1 MTPAPSMSGTN
12 TANKVTKQ
20 RWTSK
25 RTRNQFSVYVSP
37 RRGLPHVSEKS
48 VESAT
53 RLLEYAIA
61 ASPAVSP
68 SDKGQGLAAGM
79 QTAAEDEPIE
89 SLLRLQTNEAEPH
102 PPDLTASAVTSA
114 TIAVDTSQNPKE
126 MYDADVRDAGTASV
140 PRFFDYTDL
149 TILSDD
155 SDQDAAVDSPAGRAA
170 VDSPASRAPSLE
182 WPLASP
188 GAESS
193 MGEYLDAISPPEA
206 KAERLST
213 PKRPRT
219 GIHVTN
225 TGARRE
231 IIFIE
236 SSDESE
242 SGDEDVYSPIRRL
255 TLAEAS
261 FDVPNSERHEASA
274 GDVDSPA
281 EATPFDGTDHEITE
295 NESFFDTSASE
306 SHATRSTLKNASFNM
321 PPSEPLAT
329 SLRDIRPPKSR
340 QSTPLVSSN
349 KSSTES
355 ATFEDNV
362 PLAVLRKEVSF
373 GLPTVVSNELSEDD
387 IPLATLRKQTSS
399 RAPTLVPEV
408 TLEEIRSPTRTQTTI
423 FVNNHKSSAGNE
435 SSEDNIPLSVLRK
448 SRLGKKRRRGDD
460 EETEFA
466 IVNRPTP
473 AVRRSTVARR
483 QTKPFD
489 SDAFD
494 AMIYRQSETQP
505 PFGVS
510 VPRSTTSS
518 SVGLGDGRVF
528 VHANPAIHAPVVRT
542 EKWLKDKAREI
553 RSRPNRKKWFG
564 KAVERMRWLYN
575 KQIEDETKRRTQTKG
590 STGRRTRQEPQPAGY
605 KRVMDFGDVPRDRLR
620 PEVLSNP
627 AWVTACQ
634 WFREMR
640 DEDIA
645 LSREVE
651 HRTQMTWQHY
661 QDVLQEDE

>member
-37 RRGLPHVSEKS
+37 RRGLPQVSEKS
-48 VESAT
+48 IESAT
-53 RLLEYAIA
+53 RLLEYAIT

-79 QTAAEDEPIE
+79 QTAAENEPIE
-89 SLLRLQTNEAEPH
+89 SLLCLQTNEANPH
-102 PPDLTASAVTSA
+102 PPDLTPSAVTNA
-114 TIAVDTSQNPKE
+114 TIADDTSQNPKE
-126 MYDADVRDAGTASV
+126 MYDADVRDAGAASV
-140 PRFFDYTDL
+140 PRFFDYADL

-155 SDQDAAVDSPAGRAA
+155 SDQDAAVDSPAGRA
-170 VDSPASRAPSLE
+170 SPLK

-193 MGEYLDAISPPEA
+193 MGEYLEAISPPEV

-242 SGDEDVYSPIRRL
+242 SGDDDVYSPIRRL

-261 FDVPNSERHEASA
+261 FDVPNSKRHEASA

-281 EATPFDGTDHEITE
+281 EAAPFDGTDNESAE
-295 NESFFDTSASE
+295 NESSFDTSASE
-306 SHATRSTLKNASFNM
+306 SHATCSILENAPFNM

-329 SLRDIRPPKSR
+329 SLGDIRPPKSR
-340 QSTPLVSSN
+340 QATPLVSSN
-349 KSSTES
+349 RSSTES
-355 ATFEDNV
+355 ASFEDNI
-362 PLAVLRKEVSF
+362 PLAILRKEVSF

-387 IPLATLRKQTSS
+387 TPLATLRKQTSS
-399 RAPTLVPEV
+399 RAPTLVPQV
-408 TLEEIRSPTRTQTTI
+408 TSEEIRSSTRTQTTI
-423 FVNNHKSSAGNE
+423 VVNNNKSSAGNE

-448 SRLGKKRRRGDD
+448 SRPGNKRRRGDD

-483 QTKPFD
+483 QTIPFD

-505 PFGVS
+505 PFGVP
-510 VPRSTTSS
+510 VPRPITASS
-518 SVGLGDGRVF
+518 AGLGDHRVF

-575 KQIEDETKRRTQTKG
+575 KQIEDEMKRRTQIKG

-640 DEDIA
+640 NEDMA

-651 HRTQMTWQHY
+651 HRTQTTWQHY
-661 QDVLQEDE
+661 QDVLQEDD